1 MEFLKPTM
9 RHQFLYLFLSIL
21 FSTTAFAQFP
31 ADYTDIEEEDKIK
44 KEEEYNK
51 IKKDQST
58 EVDTLSKDVFYF
70 NLKKPSDRYLI
81 TDTSLVN
88 FHIYDPIRLEE
99 FDYVSTGNLGAP
111 HQAIVYQPLF
121 HKGFNSGFN
130 HNDLYKVNT
139 DDIRYYQTEKAYS
152 DVSVSQGSS
161 QEALFTKAKF
171 SKNIAPLINLAI
183 DYQLINNVGI
193 YSNQRSRNNR
203 FIANT
208 WYHSSTNKYQAFL
221 SFNFNNIQQ
230 EENGGID
237 FTDSSN
243 FRKSLVAIARPVN
256 TTTAESRY
264 FQRDLTFSHYYDLG
278 KIANDSIDY
287 QPKRNRKYTLFHQLN
302 LRKSTNNFF
311 DESSVAGDRYYGA
324 FQQAEQGIR
333 QFIEYKEYENTFS
346 IRTFQQNKSQATAWK
361 KPDKNETTKDLL
373 EVGITHTFT
382 ALDQEP
388 IDSNFQNVFIFG
400 NAAYTPSERLKIIAY
415 AHLGV
420 LGQIGDYYLKGDAL
434 LALPKLGEVKI
445 GLVAQ
450 NYAPSLIQQQLYIS
464 ESLVWKNDFS
474 NTFENSFSASYTL
487 PFLNLT
493 VKGQYH
499 LISNYIYYNTLAEA
513 EQTSN
518 EISILQLT
526 LNNHFQWKGF
536 LLENSIYLQNSNQTF
551 IRLPAYYSIHR
562 LSFQGKIFKKVM
574 DFQAG
579 AQVRINAPY
588 LTNNYQP
595 VTAQFFLQND
605 NQRALYPTI
614 DAFINVKIQDFRF
627 FINVQNIY
635 DYFTPAFDFPVSSYP
650 AFDSGV
656 RFGFRWKFLD
666 NNKRGEGSP
675 VNSSSS
681 GRSGN
686 SRQSGR
692 PF

>member
-1 MEFLKPTM
+1 
-9 RHQFLYLFLSIL
+9 
-21 FSTTAFAQFP
+21 
-31 ADYTDIEEEDKIK
+31 
-44 KEEEYNK
+44 
-51 IKKDQST
+51 
-58 EVDTLSKDVFYF
+58 
-70 NLKKPSDRYLI
+70 
-81 TDTSLVN
+81 VN

-513 EQTSN
+513 
-518 EISILQLT
+518 
-526 LNNHFQWKGF
+526 
-536 LLENSIYLQNSNQTF
+536 
-551 IRLPAYYSIHR
+551 IRS
-562 LSFQGKIFKKVM
+562 IFKIAIKHLFVYLHTILFIAYLFKVKYLRRSWT
-574 DFQAG
+574 FKQALKC
-579 AQVRINAPY
+579 VSMPHTLRII
-588 LTNNYQP
+588 TNLLPLNS
-595 VTAQFFLQND
+595 FCKM
-605 NQRALYPTI
+605 TI
-614 DAFINVKIQDFRF
+614 NEHSTR
-627 FINVQNIY
+627 
-635 DYFTPAFDFPVSSYP
+635 
-650 AFDSGV
+650 
-656 RFGFRWKFLD
+656 LLMLL
-666 NNKRGEGSP
+666 
-675 VNSSSS
+675 
-681 GRSGN
+681 
-686 SRQSGR
+686 
-692 PF
+692 